1 MAKHVSYNNLKELHI
16 KASSAVI
23 FNCTALFNAKLY
35 YVGRENPMLTDFMPV
50 VGTELFESKG
60 MLMAVV
66 TAAGILVV
74 FVILILLIFIFYAY
88 GGIFQAI
95 TASGEKKK
103 AAKAAEEA
111 AKTVEDAKA
120 AESVPVAAAD
130 IEDGEISGEVIAV
143 IAAAV
148 AAMSDG
154 KNYAVKK
161 VKRAPASGRS
171 AWAASGIF
179 ENTRPF

>member
-1 MAKHVSYNNLKELHI
+1 
-16 KASSAVI
+16 
-23 FNCTALFNAKLY
+23 
-35 YVGRENPMLTDFMPV
+35 MLTDFMPV

-66 TAAGILVV
+66 TASGVIIV

-88 GGIFQAI
+88 GGIFQAV
-95 TASGEKKK
+95 TASGKKKK
-103 AAKAAEEA
+103 AAKTAEIAE
-111 AKTVEDAKA
+111 KA
-120 AESVPVAAAD
+120 AEQKAAENVSTAEAKTETD
-130 IEDGEISGEVIAV
+130 EIPGEIIAV

-148 AAMSDG
+148 AAIGDG
-154 KNYAVKK
+154 KNYTVKK
-161 VKRAPASGRS
+161 VRRAAESGRS